1 MPRVTGL
8 KHKYIGKTI
17 RKWLIDADMNQSD
30 LAEKLGV
37 NRQKISYKIQNNAIT
52 YEDLLNIIE
61 ALGVPDEEILAVMK
75 K

>member
-61 ALGVPDEEILAVMK
+61 ALGVSDEEILAVMK